1 MYNEIERFRQPQER
15 GLSTLF
21 NRQGAAAQRQ
31 QTQQFANVRHD
42 VQVTAFKLD
51 GAAALAGYT
60 MERAGQLDAQR
71 RALADGDPLLDAIL
85 TDIEVGFLQQ
95 AKAIGRR
102 AFDSWGF

>member
-1 MYNEIERFRQPQER
+1 MNNDIERFRPAQER
-15 GLSTLF
+15 GLNTLF
-21 NRQGAAAQRQ
+21 NRSGAAAQRQ
-31 QTQQFANVRHD
+31 QAQQFANVRHD
-42 VQVTAFKLD
+42 VQVTACRLD

-60 MERAGQLDAQR
+60 MERAVQLDAQR

-85 TDIEVGFLQQ
+85 TDIEVTFLQQ